1 MPQLASVPTSRSQ
14 KRTRI
19 LLVEDDYEQRRMV
32 AAVLRYDGYDVT
44 ELANGQELL
53 DYMLRRQADGISYEE
68 PDVILTDVCM
78 PRQDG
83 LSALDQLR
91 TAGIATPVVLM
102 TAYPEQCAPAR
113 ADRVGALTVLE
124 KPFDL
129 DDLRM
134 IVLNLAPRSAGG
146 AARRDRN

>member
-1 MPQLASVPTSRSQ
+1 V
-14 KRTRI
+14 

-32 AAVLRYDGYDVT
+32 ASVLRYDGYDVM
-44 ELANGQELL
+44 ELSNGEELL
-53 DYMLRRQADGISYEE
+53 DYMLRRRADGSSIEE

-91 TAGIATPVVLM
+91 AAGIATPVVLM
-102 TAYPEQCAPAR
+102 TAYPEQCAP
-113 ADRVGALTVLE
+113 DRVDRLGALSVLE

-134 IVLNLAPRSAGG
+134 IVLNLAPRSNGPAS
-146 AARRDRN
+146 RSRN

>member
-1 MPQLASVPTSRSQ
+1 V
-14 KRTRI
+14 

-32 AAVLRYDGYDVT
+32 ASVLRYDGYDVT
-44 ELANGQELL
+44 ELSNGEELL
-53 DYMLRRQADGISYEE
+53 DYMLRRQAEGVSYEE

-91 TAGIATPVVLM
+91 SAGITTAVVLM
-102 TAYPEQCAPAR
+102 TAYPEQCTP
-113 ADRVGALTVLE
+113 DRVDRLGALTVLE

-134 IVLNLAPRSAGG
+134 IVLNLAQRGSGPASRS
-146 AARRDRN
+146 RN